1 MSSPRKINRKLN
13 HGYII
18 EIMKLCQ
25 NINLY
30 AVSLLVDYSHLFSEE
45 EKRNINNYI
54 DKIEL
59 YIELLKG
66 FKQLL
71 IKGECHSSIHKKFKV
86 IAQEIFEIENLLKKY
101 SIKVWKNELTDVKK
115 FRNGNNYCFS
125 VHSLL
130 IDPNLRFENDEQL
143 KYDKYEERMNM
154 LQNKDRR
161 FLSTSLVSGQLTR
174 LFNESHIAAI
184 MNVDESN
191 YIGACCKDAGTGDS
205 MFAINLMCPGN
216 YDDIYILRRDEE
228 GNIYTREPAT
238 LVSTPKI
245 IKFNQ
250 LYDDSTVTISEII
263 LDRMK
268 SKTEGI
274 LCYVYGNEFLSYSRK
289 FAEKLGTKFNLPVLY
304 IDKMLYKGEN
314 ISEYEVYE
322 KFEIVD
328 GIRQFLNNDVQKNIY
343 DLSKWQYDIEEE
355 TYLNIFREVCKEN
368 PKSTVEAKRIVERI
382 ARKILQQNELER

>member
-1 MSSPRKINRKLN
+1 
-13 HGYII
+13 
-18 EIMKLCQ
+18 MKLCQ

-115 FRNGNNYCFS
+115 FRNGNNY
-125 VHSLL
+125 
-130 IDPNLRFENDEQL
+130 
-143 KYDKYEERMNM
+143 
-154 LQNKDRR
+154 
-161 FLSTSLVSGQLTR
+161 
-174 LFNESHIAAI
+174 
-184 MNVDESN
+184 
-191 YIGACCKDAGTGDS
+191 
-205 MFAINLMCPGN
+205 
-216 YDDIYILRRDEE
+216 
-228 GNIYTREPAT
+228 T